1 MFARFFST
9 FLAVVSVVFSHSN
22 AIAQYGSPLG
32 GFVLE
37 ASYSP
42 ESGVTAELS
51 YATDSTLNESQ
62 GYVVRLSAFGLNSLL
77 EDGQLFTASI
87 LLVDGDLKKVPDKDI
102 KKIDAH
108 KFKGHYVGES
118 KVSKYNIY
126 KDKDGKVVLMPVKKD
141 SGNEKVETDMTWDE
155 VLEEYPAKKKDFEVE
170 GLRVDFEGVP
180 AE

>member
-1 MFARFFST
+1 MFARFFAA

-22 AIAQYGSPLG
+22 AMAQNGSPLG

-62 GYVVRLSAFGLNSLL
+62 GYVVRLSVFGLNSLL

-87 LLVDGDLKKVPDKDI
+87 LLVDGDLKKVPDEDI

-118 KVSKYNIY
+118 KVSKYNI
-126 KDKDGKVVLMPVKKD
+126 
-141 SGNEKVETDMTWDE
+141 
-155 VLEEYPAKKKDFEVE
+155 
-170 GLRVDFEGVP
+170 
-180 AE
+180 

>member
-1 MFARFFST
+1 MFARFFSA

-22 AIAQYGSPLG
+22 AIAKNGSPLG

-77 EDGQLFTASI
+77 ENGQLFTASI
-87 LLVDGDLKKVPDKDI
+87 LLNSSTSFQV
-102 KKIDAH
+102 
-108 KFKGHYVGES
+108 
-118 KVSKYNIY
+118 
-126 KDKDGKVVLMPVKKD
+126 
-141 SGNEKVETDMTWDE
+141 
-155 VLEEYPAKKKDFEVE
+155 
-170 GLRVDFEGVP
+170 R
-180 AE
+180 